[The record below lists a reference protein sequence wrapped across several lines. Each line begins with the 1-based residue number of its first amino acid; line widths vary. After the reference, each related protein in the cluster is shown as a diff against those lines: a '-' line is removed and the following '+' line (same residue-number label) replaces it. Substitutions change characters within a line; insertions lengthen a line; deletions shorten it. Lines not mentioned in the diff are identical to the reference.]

1 MPTSSPSG
9 TRILSVPD
17 AGASSSFETLS
28 VSSTTSTSPLLT
40 ASPSF
45 LRHEATLAEVT
56 DSPEAGTR
64 ISTFAPEV
72 EATGAGVA
80 AGAGAGAAGAAAA
93 GAALA
98 AGALV
103 EPEPPMRAMSAPIG
117 TSSPSPTRISRTP
130 SAAAS
135 SSLETLSVSSVTR
148 MSPLW
153 TMSPFALCQR
163 ATLAEVTDSPEAGT
177 LTSVLMEMEGMDEWK
192 IFQSVKACSSSALCS
207 R

>member
-1 MPTSSPSG
+1 M
-9 TRILSVPD
+9 RILSVPD

-45 LRHEATLAEVT
+45 LRHEATFAEVT

-64 ISTFAPEV
+64 ISTLPAGEAVGV

-80 AGAGAGAAGAAAA
+80 AGAGAAAA
-93 GAALA
+93 GAALV

-177 LTSVLMEMEGMDEWK
+177 LTSVLMKVEGMDEWK